1 MKGILKIIMILM
13 TIFLFSCSSIK
24 LKQENNNIL
33 MYKEIASSFFSYNI
47 SYLYSDDGDNVIC
60 VGTNSKLQSSFSFF
74 VFSLKKNKAI
84 TEVFNNIEKVEW
96 VDGETLRYRVMPGT
110 VQYNSETT
118 NYTYLKLNN

>member
-1 MKGILKIIMILM
+1 MKGILKIIIILM

-24 LKQENNNIL
+24 LKQENNNTL
-33 MYKEIASSFFSYNI
+33 MYKEVASSFFSYNI

-96 VDGETLRYRVMPGT
+96 VDGETLRYRIMPGT

>member
-1 MKGILKIIMILM
+1 MILM

-33 MYKEIASSFFSYNI
+33 MYKEVASSFFSYNI